1 MNTENKMGTMQ
12 VNKLIWTMGLPMIL
26 SMVLQ
31 AIYNVVD
38 TIFVINSS
46 AATQG
51 NAALTAAFP
60 IQILIIAIGVG
71 TGVGINA
78 LLSRKLGE
86 KDRKTVNQVAG
97 NGIFLAI
104 VIYAFFLLFGMFF
117 SIPYMRLMSN
127 DPVVIQMGTEYL
139 QICCCFSMG
148 ACPSSG
154 SCLQYSS

>member
-86 KDRKTVNQVAG
+86 KDRKTLSSFWHVFFNT
-97 NGIFLAI
+97 L
-104 VIYAFFLLFGMFF
+104 YAFDVQRPCCYSNGNRISPDLLLFF
-117 SIPYMRLMSN
+117 N
-127 DPVVIQMGTEYL
+127 
-139 QICCCFSMG
+139 
-148 ACPSSG
+148 G
-154 SCLQYSS
+154 SLPK